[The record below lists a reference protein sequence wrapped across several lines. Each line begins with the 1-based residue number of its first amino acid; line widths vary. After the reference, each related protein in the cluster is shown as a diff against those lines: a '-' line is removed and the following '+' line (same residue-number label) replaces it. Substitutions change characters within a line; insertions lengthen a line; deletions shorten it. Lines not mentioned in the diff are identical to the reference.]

1 MNQFLSLLLQIYHLC
16 LWALYNDQC
25 DILSP
30 FKLTLNIPYHTSCL
44 GQWHPSCMHIFL
56 TEHAFLLCLFFIGHC
71 GISVGR
77 RSHLLGFN
85 NDYAIIC
92 TTILKVANSLVAPQ
106 PFHLCAFPYRHLRP
120 YVSVLG
126 PFSFHTIF
134 FHVFVLILSFLSM
147 KPKNIFT
154 FLLLWIFFSS
164 FESLRKMPC
173 MLTSP
178 FSTLPLVKKNF
189 FLIPNRPVCFQG
201 TCDNLIHSYNIKIKS
216 R

>member
-71 GISVGR
+71 GMSVGR

-126 PFSFHTIF
+126 LLAFIPFSSMFLYWFYHSLAWSLRIYS
-134 FHVFVLILSFLSM
+134 LSCSFG
-147 KPKNIFT
+147 
-154 FLLLWIFFSS
+154 FFSLHLNLW
-164 FESLRKMPC
+164 ERCLACWPPLSLHC
-173 MLTSP
+173 LL
-178 FSTLPLVKKNF
+178 FKKLF
-189 FLIPNRPVCFQG
+189 FLIHNRPVCFQG

>member
-1 MNQFLSLLLQIYHLC
+1 MSQFLSLLLQIYHLC

-71 GISVGR
+71 GMSVGR
-77 RSHLLGFN
+77 RSHLLSFN

-106 PFHLCAFPYRHLRP
+106 LFHLCAFPYRHLRP

-126 PFSFHTIF
+126 LFSFHTIF
-134 FHVFVLILSFLSM
+134 FRVFVLILSFLSM

-164 FESLRKMPC
+164 FESLRKMPY

-178 FSTLPLVKKNF
+178 FSALPLV
-189 FLIPNRPVCFQG
+189 
-201 TCDNLIHSYNIKIKS
+201 
-216 R
+216 